1 MISQPTQSEI
11 REANRSFNEVY
22 ESLNGFEKTNFHQ
35 ILNALKINLI
45 KNDWTKWLKNKNIKN
60 LNNAKY
66 YLRLFVK
73 AILLFSLVIW
83 PIMFFTNVGAYSANY
98 IVVLLIY
105 LILFAEVIVTQNSI
119 AMLENE
125 IDKNHAEIVI
135 IDEIIKK
142 TSMHIEIRDLLDNF
156 LKCCESDGNYKAQE
170 IYMPSISLSIA
181 SMIKYTTYQIER
193 DVFF

>member
-11 REANRSFNEVY
+11 REANRNFNEVY